1 MKFSDFVRQHWAAF
15 RALLVLTVIT
25 GFAYPLLIWA
35 IAQLPG
41 LHDKAEGSILMVNGK
56 PVGSSLIGQLF
67 TDNNGN
73 PLPNYFQSRPSAAG
87 TNGYDPTASGGSSL
101 GPESIVDTPG
111 DPAQLAAGK
120 SASDAGFKPGLLTQV
135 CTRSAAVGQLEGVDG
150 SRPFCTGDGVGAVL
164 SVIGPR
170 DAGGNVIHPAR
181 VVSVNQP
188 CATTKQPFLDSYEGV
203 RVECAKY
210 GEDYSIGQIVPIRRA
225 APRGP
230 AAYPRRAGGRRH
242 GERQRP
248 GPPHLARLRRY
259 SGCQGREG
267 PRHQRGP
274 GAKCNTRQRGRP
286 RSRVHGRAHG
296 QRAPAKYRTGQ
307 EVSPEEL
314 TQRVDDKHVVS
325 SDEPG

>member
-210 GEDYSIGQIVPIRRA
+210 GEDYSIGQIVPIRGA
-225 APRGP
+225 APANP
-230 AAYPRRAGGRRH
+230 AVPADAVTASGSGLDPHISPAYAAIQVARVAKVRAISADQVRNAIHDNEDGRVLGFM
-242 GERQRP
+242 GEPTVNVLQ
-248 GPPHLARLRRY
+248 LNVELD
-259 SGCQGREG
+259 Q
-267 PRHQRGP
+267 
-274 GAKCNTRQRGRP
+274 
-286 RSRVHGRAHG
+286 
-296 QRAPAKYRTGQ
+296 KYPLK
-307 EVSPEEL
+307 S
-314 TQRVDDKHVVS
+314 
-325 SDEPG
+325 